1 MVEETAKE
9 KVVVREPLPPMASD
23 NPEQIRRDLKQGA
36 LSDKLRGALKEY
48 RKTKRKEVIQKILS
62 VLGGAFRTLRTK
74 DAAQGIAFMQNLA
87 PKMEGMT
94 PTEKAEAI
102 APLVKQLSQEEQK
115 RAAEYGKLVGK
126 AIDTEKEALKSYLS
140 QLGRFASAQGTT
152 AAAQLR
158 TETAAFKERMSDL
171 EAEGSGMSRDTY
183 GIAKSIKAAAKANA
197 KQPDG
202 IVDQEE
208 FNKFVNREATRVL
221 SDDTVEK
228 SQKVALLKN
237 LRPNLGPDA
246 DVAIQSLGGNVEQ
259 DDAETAQKRSALIAD
274 FQSRVRRYGPSV
286 SKFMKDSDERLA
298 NVSANTNK
306 AISEF
311 REKNPMDKVFG
322 PSAAAASAQASIEQ
336 IQEAPDRAFR
346 SQILKGKISEMEEA
360 QPYMQGPDGFKEL
373 LSFHKSREKARRR
386 GEVFKTPAP
395 PSAVYGAETQVAVDE
410 EPDGTNPTAA

>member
-23 NPEQIRRDLKQGA
+23 NPEQIRRDLKQGE

-48 RKTKRKEVIQKILS
+48 RKTKRKETLQKVLS

-74 DAAQGIAFMQNLA
+74 DAAQGIAVMQNLA

-115 RAAEYGKLVGK
+115 RAAEYSKLVGK
-126 AIDTEKEALKSYLS
+126 AIDTEKEALKNYLS
-140 QLGRFASAQGTT
+140 QLGRFASAQGSSE
-152 AAAQLR
+152 AQKVR
-158 TETAAFKERMSDL
+158 AQTEALKQNLKWL
-171 EAEGSGMSRDTY
+171 EDPDEKMTSETK
-183 GIAKSIKAAAKANA
+183 GIASSIRKAAAANTDNPEDFEQYVM
-197 KQPDG
+197 KQ
-202 IVDQEE
+202 VH
-208 FNKFVNREATRVL
+208 
-221 SDDTVEK
+221 
-228 SQKVALLKN
+228 
-237 LRPNLGPDA
+237 
-246 DVAIQSLGGNVEQ
+246 VAIQDEGVEDSQKKALLRNLRAATPDGYADAVLNDPLQPWAGEQQ
-259 DDAETAQKRSALIAD
+259 DDEETAQKRKEIIETFKANIRT
-274 FQSRVRRYGPSV
+274 QYGPSV
-286 SKFMKDSDERLA
+286 GRFMRDADARLA
-298 NVSANTNK
+298 KASENTNK
-306 AISEF
+306 AVQQF
-311 REKNPMDKVFG
+311 REKNPMDKVFA